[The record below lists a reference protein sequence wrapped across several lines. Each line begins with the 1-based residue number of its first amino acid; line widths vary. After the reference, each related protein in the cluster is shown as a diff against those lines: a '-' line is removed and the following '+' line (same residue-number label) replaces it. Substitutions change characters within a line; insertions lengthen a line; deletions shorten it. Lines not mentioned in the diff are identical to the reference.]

1 MSNFW
6 LRLIT
11 GAVFVIVL
19 TLAIMTG
26 VTSSASLF
34 FIASIIGCGEY
45 LAILEKGKKPTPI
58 KFWSF
63 LSITTVHVTFY
74 LVSAGLSSPKIMLAC
89 IPVFML
95 MAVVELFNKKPEGI
109 TRIAH
114 AFMGTI
120 WIGVP
125 FASLSFLGTIN
136 GLYNGWLV
144 LGFFILLWTND
155 TGAYLTGRSFG
166 KHKLA
171 PSISPG
177 KTIEGFVGGV
187 ILALAMAY
195 FISDFVDALTQ
206 TQWLVVALIIGVF
219 SNAGDLVE
227 SLLKRSCGVK
237 DSGNILPGHGGILDR
252 FDGILL
258 AVPVILAYLLLTI

>member
-11 GAVFVIVL
+11 GTVFVIVL
-19 TLAIMTG
+19 ALAIMTG
-26 VTSSASLF
+26 VSTSAALF

-45 LAILEKGKKPTPI
+45 LSILEKGKKPTPI

-63 LSITTVHVTFY
+63 LSITVVHVTFY
-74 LVSAGLSSPKIMLAC
+74 LVSADLAPPKVLLAA
-89 IPVFML
+89 IPVFMT
-95 MAVVELFNKKPEGI
+95 MALVELFNKKPEGI

-125 FASLSFLGTIN
+125 FAALSFLGTIN

-144 LGFFILLWTND
+144 LGFFILLWVND

-177 KTIEGFVGGV
+177 KTIEGFIGGV
-187 ILALAMAY
+187 LLALVAAY
-195 FISDFVDALTQ
+195 FMADFVDALTQ